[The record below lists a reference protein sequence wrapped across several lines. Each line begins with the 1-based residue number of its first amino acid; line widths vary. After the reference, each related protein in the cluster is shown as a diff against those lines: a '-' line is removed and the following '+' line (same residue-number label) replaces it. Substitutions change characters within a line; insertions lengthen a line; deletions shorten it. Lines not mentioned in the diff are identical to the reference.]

1 MSRICQCFLCNFR
14 PAWILTRRQNE
25 GDTNVRAKS
34 DPGSGS
40 PPLKRQR
47 LVFDGVVVP
56 TLAPVRKRK
65 AEEDERDFKKLA
77 LLKNVSAL
85 LVSKLIMAHR
95 DVTVAQG

>member
-1 MSRICQCFLCNFR
+1 MNLKFVSAPPCN
-14 PAWILTRRQNE
+14 PRRCLSTHYYQEEDDN
-25 GDTNVRAKS
+25 TIRAKS

-65 AEEDERDFKKLA
+65 EEEDERDFKKLA
-77 LLKNVSAL
+77 LLKNVRRFPITSICPIADQ
-85 LVSKLIMAHR
+85 SGSR
-95 DVTVAQG
+95 R